1 MAVNVLCLNITFLG
15 CGKLGSAVLEGI
27 LSSLS
32 EPHERFIPPSQPFR
46 TKDDEPTLGLIS
58 VVPEKILACVH
69 QQRSAD
75 SLKEKFGPKGVTV
88 LANENV
94 RGVEQAHMVVLGV
107 EPSVFGEVLAEPGMR
122 DALSGKFL
130 ISVVGGVSIQRLEAA
145 IYGSGPRTEE
155 DKERSPII
163 RVIPSTAAAVRESF
177 TLILEEKDH
186 RYRPEFLISIYSLF
200 SRIGTA
206 KLQPDSHGHIAATL
220 AASSP
225 AFFASA
231 LEGAVNGAIELG
243 MEREEALEMTAAA
256 MRGAAAL
263 MASGE
268 SPGEVARKIATPGGS
283 TAAGL
288 EVLRDG
294 GLTTLMQDAV
304 VKTASKVGGLGEKK

>member
-1 MAVNVLCLNITFLG
+1 MS
-15 CGKLGSAVLEGI
+15 SAVLEGI
-27 LSSLS
+27 LSSLW
-32 EPHERFIPPSQPFR
+32 EPHERFIRPSQPFR
-46 TKDDEPTLGLIS
+46 TKDDESTLGLIS

-145 IYGSGPRTEE
+145 IYGSGSRTEE

-243 MEREEALEMTAAA
+243 MEREEAL
-256 MRGAAAL
+256 R
-263 MASGE
+263 
-268 SPGEVARKIATPGGS
+268 
-283 TAAGL
+283 
-288 EVLRDG
+288 
-294 GLTTLMQDAV
+294 
-304 VKTASKVGGLGEKK
+304 

>member
-1 MAVNVLCLNITFLG
+1 MS
-15 CGKLGSAVLEGI
+15 SAVLEGV

-32 EPHERFIPPSQPFR
+32 EPHERFIQPSQPFR

-58 VVPEKILACVH
+58 VVPEKIFACVH
-69 QQRSAD
+69 QQHSVD
-75 SLKEKFGPKGVTV
+75 SLKEKFGPKGITV
-88 LANENV
+88 LANRNV
-94 RGVEQAHMVVLGV
+94 RGVEQAHLVVLGV

-130 ISVVGGVSIQRLEAA
+130 ISLVGGVSIQKLEAA
-145 IYGSGPRTEE
+145 IYGSSPRTEE
-155 DKERSPII
+155 EKERSQII
-163 RVIPSTAAAVRESF
+163 RVTPSMAAAVRESF
-177 TLILEEKDH
+177 TLILEEKNH
-186 RYRPEFLISIYSLF
+186 RYRPELLLAIYSLF
-200 SRIGTA
+200 SRVGTV
-206 KLQPDSHGHIAATL
+206 KLQPDSQGHIAATL

-243 MEREEALEMTAAA
+243 MDREEALEMTAAA

-263 MASGE
+263 VASGE
-268 SPGEVARKIATPGGS
+268 SPDEVARKIATPGGS
-283 TAAGL
+283 TGAGL
-288 EVLRDG
+288 EVLREG